1 MNGPIDQNTHF
12 IMSYADTTRKTCLCT
27 AASIVLIIAFIMTPL
42 NDFVMTSFLA
52 KIVISILLSYSI
64 FATLSQTTALKT
76 QYRVSLT
83 SGEMDS
89 VKINVICSYAF
100 SAFSLFLLFSV
111 LSRLFATGST
121 RVATIAA

>member
-27 AASIVLIIAFIMTPL
+27 ATAIVLIIAFIMTPL
-42 NDFVMTSFLA
+42 NDFIMTSFLA

-64 FATLSQTTALKT
+64 FTTLTQTTALKT

-89 VKINVICSYAF
+89 VKMNVICSYAF
-100 SAFSLFLLFSV
+100 SGFSLFLLFSV
-111 LSRLFATGST
+111 LSRLFSTGST
-121 RVATIAA
+121 RAETIAS